1 MVDINSAIDHHLE
14 QKMEHEKRKKKVVYM
29 KFLYLKN
36 VQLGNEKSQLNLKSI
51 FSKKKNLIFLLGL
64 WHICRIETREK
75 RKKKLRLI
83 ELNNQFGMKKLF

>member
-51 FSKKKNLIFLLGL
+51 FSKKKPHFFAWLMAHL
-64 WHICRIETREK
+64 
-75 RKKKLRLI
+75 
-83 ELNNQFGMKKLF
+83 